1 MKDKWAILDNY
12 PSEGAFKQ
20 HNRSQHIFI
29 YDDDDKL
36 LVDFVGKLEN
46 IESDWKIVADRIGV
60 SDKLPHINKSKQN
73 KHYTEYY
80 TTELRDLIARRYEKD
95 IELFGYKFSD

>member
-1 MKDKWAILDNY
+1 
-12 PSEGAFKQ
+12 
-20 HNRSQHIFI
+20 
-29 YDDDDKL
+29 
-36 LVDFVGKLEN
+36 LEN